1 MPNNLTSFRMYLASD
16 TGNTKN
22 TLYNNMV
29 EISSA
34 EELAKA
40 CLKDHVCTEFKN
52 NKRGS
57 DNFIKCHAIQADCDN
72 DNTEDASAW
81 ITPDIVATR
90 LSGIAFYAVKS
101 RNCDRVK
108 HPGSPRE
115 KSARPRWHY
124 YFPLRKAIP
133 DINIIS
139 KIMNSL
145 LVLFPEFDRDG
156 MKPAQFFFGHAKP
169 AAEYHPGEKDIAEFF
184 MDHPEITR
192 RVASAETKPAEPPQ
206 RGLASGSRDDFI
218 TMNAPDMLAMI
229 PADDYGIWVDVGM
242 ALKAAGADPSLWDG
256 WSQTSVKYPG
266 HTAIIQKWNSFNGS
280 GKGPGTL
287 VHLAQTYGWKADPEK
302 LTGEYKANHEA
313 AEAYKARMYVP
324 DNVQP
329 IAGKTVITTPPPS
342 EATTGNKPIPDLV
355 TFNADYFNN
364 TDIPE
369 PEPIIDKILF
379 PGLGMLG
386 APAKMGKTYMVLQL
400 GCCVATGQPFMG
412 FDVLRSGPVLYLD
425 LQGTL
430 ARTKK
435 RLHDIGYQRMPDGLE
450 LAYKTRTTDSGLIE
464 QLERW
469 ISAQS
474 QPPVLIIIDMLQQVK
489 GAQRKTEDSYTAD
502 NRILEP
508 LHDLAMKHK
517 LCVFCVMHT
526 RKGNKI
532 LPDDDPF
539 NEILGSIGQFGSADC
554 SWMIIGRRTDDKKR
568 FSVICRDSDAGQVD
582 YEATF
587 RDHRWSIAGTVEDC
601 EEMREIARYNQ
612 NPIVFTIRKLVEESP
627 SGWIGT
633 MSDLMR
639 EVANRTS
646 QYPADS
652 PEKMK
657 RQVTSVEYRLHCEG
671 ILIEL
676 VNPNGGKG
684 GRRYKV
690 YKFQPKQQSI
700 NC

>member
-1 MPNNLTSFRMYLASD
+1 MPNNLTSFRMYLANC
-16 TGNTKN
+16 TGNAQN
-22 TLYNNMV
+22 TLYSNTV
-29 EISSA
+29 EISRA
-34 EELAKA
+34 EDLATA
-40 CLKDHVCTEFKN
+40 CLKDHVCTEFKDH
-52 NKRGS
+52 RRSS
-57 DNFIKCHAIQADCDN
+57 DNFIRCHAIQADCDN
-72 DNTEDASAW
+72 DNTEDSSAW
-81 ITPDIVATR
+81 ITPATIAKR
-90 LSGIAFYAVKS
+90 LPGVAFYAVKS

-108 HPGSPRE
+108 HPGTPGE
-115 KSARPRWHY
+115 KAARPRWHY
-124 YFPLRKAIP
+124 YFPLRVAIP
-133 DINIIS
+133 KIQVIS
-139 KIMNSL
+139 EIMGRL
-145 LVLFPEFDRDG
+145 LILFPEFDRDG
-156 MKPAQFFFGHAKP
+156 MKPAQFFFGHERP
-169 AAEYHPGEKDIAEFF
+169 EAEYHPGEKDIAEFF
-184 MDHPEITR
+184 IEHPEIARNTP
-192 RVASAETKPAEPPQ
+192 PAESKPERILNANQ
-206 RGLASGSRDDFI
+206 NEEFI
-218 TMNAPDMLAMI
+218 SLNAPDMLAVI

-242 ALKAAGADPSLWDG
+242 ALKAAGADISLWDE
-256 WSQTSVKYPG
+256 WSKTSAKYPG
-266 HTAIIQKWNSFNGS
+266 YKVIVQKWNSFKGS

-287 VHLAQTYGWKADPEK
+287 VHLAQENGWKVAPDK
-302 LTGEYKANHEA
+302 LTGEFKASHEA
-313 AEAYKARMYVP
+313 AEAHKANASVP
-324 DNVQP
+324 DDVQP
-329 IAGKTVITTPPPS
+329 IPGKTIITVPPPS
-342 EATTGNKPIPDLV
+342 AVTTDKSSTIPDLV

-412 FDVLRSGPVLYLD
+412 FNVLRPGPVLYLD

-435 RLHDIGYQRMPDGLE
+435 RLHDIGHEKMPKGLS

-469 ISAQS
+469 IAAQT

-517 LCVFCVMHT
+517 LSVFCVMHT

-554 SWMIIGRRTDDKKR
+554 SWMIIGRRTDDRKR
-568 FSVICRDSDAGQVD
+568 FSVICRDNDVGQID
-582 YEATF
+582 YEARF
-587 RDHRWSIAGTVEDC
+587 QNHRWSIAGTVEDC
-601 EEMREIARYNQ
+601 EEKREISRYNQ

-627 SGWIGT
+627 SGWIGI
-633 MSDLMR
+633 MSDLIR
-639 EVANRTS
+639 EVVVRTN
-646 QYPADS
+646 QYPADN
-652 PEKMK
+652 PEKM
-657 RQVTSVEYRLHCEG
+657 RRMLSSVEYRLSCEG
-671 ILIEL
+671 ILIERIS
-676 VNPNGGKG
+676 PNGGKN

-690 YKFQPKQQSI
+690 YRPQPEQQELPY
-700 NC
+700 